1 MEQRFLKHIYQV
13 KQETYN
19 QLLNEGLTENNLY
32 FVRDFDENGNP
43 ISTSIYLGDR
53 LYGQTGNIT
62 ITGND
67 VNGVIEEVNKESTNT
82 SSSNEYTYPSAQ
94 PSNIPE
100 MANYEEY
107 YNVINNGG
115 EIELEQDIINTQTII
130 E

>member
-53 LYGQTGNIT
+53 LYGQTGNIM

-94 PSNIPE
+94 PSNTPE
-100 MANYEEY
+100 VANYEEY

>member
-32 FVRDFDENGNP
+32 FVRDFDENGESI
-43 ISTSIYLGDR
+43 ISSIYLGER
-53 LYGQTGNIT
+53 LYGQTLM

-67 VNGVIEEVNKESTNT
+67 VDTIIEEIATPESPNTENTNSESTN
-82 SSSNEYTYPSAQ
+82 YTY
-94 PSNIPE
+94 SNNPDNT
-100 MANYEEY
+100 NYTEY

-115 EIELEQDIINTQTII
+115 EIELNKDIVNTETII